1 MTEKLLIQALEWRY
15 AAQKFSLDKKI
26 SEDKLQLILKAAN
39 LTATSLG
46 IQPFKIIVLQQDLD
60 YLKSATF
67 DQENIQTCS
76 HLLILCSREDVDD
89 EYVAKYVEYMEQV
102 RDLEKGSLVKYKN
115 MCQNF
120 VSKLDEHRKK
130 NWINHQVYILLGN
143 LMTACA
149 LLQVDSCPME
159 GFNAKL
165 VDEILQLPEKNLRSV
180 LLLPIGYRAIDDK
193 YSSMKKVRLPLEEI
207 VERFE

>member
-89 EYVAKYVEYMEQV
+89 EYVAKYAEYMEQV

-180 LLLPIGYRAIDDK
+180 LLLPIGYRAVDDK

>member
-89 EYVAKYVEYMEQV
+89 EYVAKYVEYMEHV

-130 NWINHQVYILLGN
+130 NWINNQVYILLGN

-180 LLLPIGYRAIDDK
+180 LLLPIGYRAVDDK